1 MSVTYPAAKPT
12 TVAEPRLRPLETLTD
27 EEISVLGPDQ
37 GVVVAP
43 FLSEMADAE
52 RDTARATAFRG
63 LVARGI
69 VDPGDADDTT
79 APVAEPVAEP
89 AASGDVAVD
98 VRVRG
103 DVLSLLTLRQGAPAV
118 VAVARTSTVGQDF
131 WYAHVVEE
139 VLLLEEV
146 SATGLHR
153 FALGHARDL
162 PTLLARAALHPDAT
176 DGSGEPIELPVAP
189 DGDAPAELVERIGL
203 AYLRC
208 DVLVVTRTV
217 GQEVERPEMTG
228 LFTGPLGSWSIVAR
242 PGSPR
247 AWAQA
252 ETRDSLGRRLD
263 DLAAQALAAG
273 AVA

>member
-1 MSVTYPAAKPT
+1 MTVTYPAEKP
-12 TVAEPRLRPLETLTD
+12 VADAEPRLRPLETLTD

-43 FLSEMADAE
+43 FLSEMAPAE

-69 VDPGDADDTT
+69 VDPGDDDATR
-79 APVAEPVAEP
+79 PPVAEP
-89 AASGDVAVD
+89 AGSGDVTVD

-153 FALGHARDL
+153 FALGHGHDL
-162 PTLLARAALHPDAT
+162 PALLARAVLHPDAA
-176 DGSGEPIELPVAP
+176 DGTGEPIELPVAP

-203 AYLRC
+203 AYLRS

-217 GQEVERPEMTG
+217 GEEVERPELTG

-242 PGSPR
+242 PSSPR
-247 AWAQA
+247 AWARA
-252 ETRDSLGRRLD
+252 ETRGSLRQRLD

-273 AVA
+273 VVA